1 MSSFGTHLIAFLA
14 GALVAALYGNYHLDR
29 REAAAFDRGRTNGF
43 ESAAFAQ
50 AKKDSARA
58 KRAAATRRAKS

>member
-1 MSSFGTHLIAFLA
+1 MHPFATHLIAFLI
-14 GALVAALYGNYHLDR
+14 GAIAAALYGNYHLDR
-29 REAAAFDRGRTNGF
+29 CEVAAFERGRVNGL

-58 KRAAATRRAKS
+58 KRSAATRRAKS